1 MEEYTALKATLEA
14 KRERLAQRQNDMYQA
29 MNQVQQAK
37 ARQKFARNSRKL
49 RWLLSRRES
58 CIASQNQLTGIVG
71 AVAELIEVP
80 KEYTLAI
87 ETALGGAAQHIVVEN
102 EKDGRAGITFLK
114 QQHSGRATFYH

>member
-1 MEEYTALKATLEA
+1 IQENYAGFYQGVKA
-14 KRERLAQRQNDMYQA
+14 
-29 MNQVQQAK
+29 V
-37 ARQKFARNSRKL
+37 L
-49 RWLLSRRES
+49 RHK
-58 CIASQNQLTGIVG
+58 NQLTGIVG

-114 QQHSGRATFYH
+114 QQHSGRATFLPLTTIKPRSV

>member
-1 MEEYTALKATLEA
+1 TALKATLEA

-37 ARQKFARNSRKL
+37 ARQKSLQEIQENYAGFYQGVKAVL
-49 RWLLSRRES
+49 RHK
-58 CIASQNQLTGIVG
+58 NQLTGIVG

-87 ETALGGAAQHIVVEN
+87 ETALGGAAQ
-102 EKDGRAGITFLK
+102 
-114 QQHSGRATFYH
+114 

>member
-1 MEEYTALKATLEA
+1 MQEI
-14 KRERLAQRQNDMYQA
+14 Q
-29 MNQVQQAK
+29 
-37 ARQKFARNSRKL
+37 RKL